1 MSLQPRRIC
10 SAVEHPHTKM
20 CASLWSHTQSG
31 VCFTGTQREK
41 RRPLNPEA
49 CARLIPAVLSA
60 GFVFSLV
67 SLPVS
72 IFHRHHHHC
81 TAHFPYSILG
91 ARSSSLLFLPSLS
104 PNPLDNWNCTVA
116 RTHTHT
122 LHFGWQKAAAEADAD
137 AAAAFHPP
145 HTWHLVVCAV

>member
-20 CASLWSHTQSG
+20 CACRWSHTQSG

-41 RRPLNPEA
+41 RKPLNPEA
-49 CARLIPAVLSA
+49 RARLIPASRALLSA
-60 GFVFSLV
+60 GFGFLLLV

-72 IFHRHHHHC
+72 IFHRHC

-116 RTHTHT
+116 HTHTHCT
-122 LHFGWQKAAAEADAD
+122 LVGRKQQKRLMLMR
-137 AAAAFHPP
+137 PP
-145 HTWHLVVCAV
+145 HSTRHILGIW